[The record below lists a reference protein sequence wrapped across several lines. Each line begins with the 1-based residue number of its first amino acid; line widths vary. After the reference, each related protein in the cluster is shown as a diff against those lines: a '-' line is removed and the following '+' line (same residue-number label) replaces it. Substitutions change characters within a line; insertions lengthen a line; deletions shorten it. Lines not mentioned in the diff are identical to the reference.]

1 MKSLKIIVY
10 DNGKEIENINI
21 SISKSYIFYSDTH
34 LEIMMYSKEEI
45 LKEIE
50 LRLQK

>member
-10 DNGKEIENINI
+10 DDGKEIEDINI
-21 SISKSYIFYSDTH
+21 SISKSYIFYSDVH
-34 LEIMMYSKEEI
+34 PEVMMYSKEEV

-50 LRLQK
+50 VRL